1 MKTYPIIIEIKSKP
15 LGYTTVHDEIYNLP
29 LKDVERDYGIQ
40 NN

>member
-1 MKTYPIIIEIKSKP
+1 MKTYPIIIEIKAKP

-29 LKDVERDYGIQ
+29 LKDVERDYGTQ